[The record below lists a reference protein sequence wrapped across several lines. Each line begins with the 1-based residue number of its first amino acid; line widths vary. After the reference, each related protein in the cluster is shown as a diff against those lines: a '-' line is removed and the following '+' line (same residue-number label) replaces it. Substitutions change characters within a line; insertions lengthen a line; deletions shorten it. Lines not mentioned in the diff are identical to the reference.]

1 MAVRETELKVI
12 VDTNNR
18 LIASQNVKTEI
29 KQNFV
34 RMEVT
39 IPKIIEKVITIEKFV
54 ERESD
59 QARTKL
65 MEEERALLRKEIK
78 LEFGD
83 RISELESNILAYQDL
98 LIEKETEIKAYA
110 TELARLQQFKGGLKE
125 AQLIESLKKLIAEKQ
140 KEIEALKTTDI
151 QVGGLPQKVYKKLE
165 HVNAQIEEKLNV
177 VHKNY
182 KKEIMKKSEAFLK
195 EIEGLK

>member
-1 MAVRETELKVI
+1 VRQGREIRELIEQQRQYIEEMAVRETELKVI

-59 QARTKL
+59 
-65 MEEERALLRKEIK
+65 
-78 LEFGD
+78 
-83 RISELESNILAYQDL
+83 
-98 LIEKETEIKAYA
+98 
-110 TELARLQQFKGGLKE
+110 
-125 AQLIESLKKLIAEKQ
+125 
-140 KEIEALKTTDI
+140 
-151 QVGGLPQKVYKKLE
+151 
-165 HVNAQIEEKLNV
+165 
-177 VHKNY
+177 
-182 KKEIMKKSEAFLK
+182 
-195 EIEGLK
+195 

>member
-1 MAVRETELKVI
+1 MRQGREIRELIEQQRQYIEEMAVRETELKVI

-59 QARTKL
+59 
-65 MEEERALLRKEIK
+65 
-78 LEFGD
+78 
-83 RISELESNILAYQDL
+83 
-98 LIEKETEIKAYA
+98 
-110 TELARLQQFKGGLKE
+110 
-125 AQLIESLKKLIAEKQ
+125 
-140 KEIEALKTTDI
+140 
-151 QVGGLPQKVYKKLE
+151 
-165 HVNAQIEEKLNV
+165 
-177 VHKNY
+177 
-182 KKEIMKKSEAFLK
+182 
-195 EIEGLK
+195 